1 MLGTAG
7 DTSIDTRVASVTVNV
22 VSPVTPPLLADTV
35 VLPRLAVVA
44 RPFEPAALLTVATA
58 PSDDAQAY
66 WYWSGPYQ
74 KSTQTLEADRL
85 KDNAVIMQRCINQEQ
100 RMQSTGG
107 LAGLAEVG
115 STGVDAERLC
125 AEKNNLYKRD
135 GNWHSRKD

>member
-1 MLGTAG
+1 MLLLDGSLPLAQQPSGRGSVSGYTNL
-7 DTSIDTRVASVTVNV
+7 SIYDR
-22 VSPVTPPLLADTV
+22 SPLMAKLAII
-35 VLPRLAVVA
+35 LAIIG
-44 RPFEPAALLTVATA
+44 F
-58 PSDDAQAY
+58 AY

-125 AEKNNLYKRD
+125 AEKNNLYKKD
-135 GNWHSRKD
+135 GNWYSRKD